1 MFGKSRT
8 ETLCVMSWYT
18 NWTPDQRQQ
27 LRRTIAQLETGPN
40 EEDLLFGMNSLG
52 LQHGDGPDMFECQLK
67 MFSGWWKRWSQEERQ
82 HFIQSLDQQQ

>member
-1 MFGKSRT
+1 MRNSLSEMFGKSRT

-52 LQHGDGPDMFECQLK
+52 LQHGGLLRYQYFVETDDNIYLM
-67 MFSGWWKRWSQEERQ
+67 
-82 HFIQSLDQQQ
+82 